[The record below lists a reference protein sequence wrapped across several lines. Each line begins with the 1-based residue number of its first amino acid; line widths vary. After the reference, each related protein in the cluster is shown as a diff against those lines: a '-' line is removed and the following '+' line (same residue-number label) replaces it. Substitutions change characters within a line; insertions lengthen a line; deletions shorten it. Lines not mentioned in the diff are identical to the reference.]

1 MLTAVERVEGT
12 EFNTLKFKPAI
23 QHGRGVIKVSN
34 TLALPVERKVIEEE
48 NGKIKENY
56 HYANDKMTVK
66 RLRELQKYAREIEP
80 KFRKEYKDGK
90 YINRDNEK
98 SSQNDIKKKKDPKV
112 R

>member
-12 EFNTLKFKPAI
+12 EFNTLKFKPTI
-23 QHGRGVIKVSN
+23 QHGHGAIKVSN
-34 TLALPVERKVIEEE
+34 TLALPVEYRTTEE
-48 NGKIKENY
+48 NEEIKNYY
-56 HYANDKMTVK
+56 HYANNKMTVK
-66 RLRELQKYAREIEP
+66 RLKELQKYAREIKP